1 MSSSSSSSSSS
12 LPKEENFYT
21 VLLPTYNER
30 DNLPLIIY
38 LLVRTFEKGYVYSF
52 SFRCAIVRSKT
63 CTHSY
68 MHPYSGHKFEI
79 IIIDDNSQDGTQDV
93 AKQLQKLY
101 EEERIV
107 LKTREGKLGLGTAYI
122 YGLKFV
128 RGNFIIIMDADLSHH
143 PKYIEEMIAMQ
154 LATNVDVVT
163 GTRYA
168 KGGGVY
174 GWDWFRKLTS
184 KTANYLAQILL
195 NPGVSDLTGSFRLYR
210 REVLEEVTK
219 NPLPKGYAF
228 QMAIAVRAKAMGYT
242 FAEVPIAFVDR
253 LYGQSKL
260 GPDEIFTYLKGLLRL
275 FFTV

>member
-1 MSSSSSSSSSS
+1 MKALRSNFFSFPKSNNNNNKKKTNTTMSSSLSSTSTY
-12 LPKEENFYT
+12 KENFYT

-38 LLVRTFEKGYVYSF
+38 LLVRTFEKG
-52 SFRCAIVRSKT
+52 
-63 CTHSY
+63 
-68 MHPYSGHKFEI
+68 GHKFEI
-79 IIIDDNSQDGTQDV
+79 VVIDDNSQDGTQDV

-101 EEERIV
+101 GEDRIV

-122 YGLKFV
+122 YGLKFA
-128 RGNFIIIMDADLSHH
+128 RGNFIVIMDADLSHH

-154 LATNVDVVT
+154 LATNADVVT

-210 REVLEEVTK
+210 REVLEQVTK

-260 GPDEIFTYLKGLLRL
+260 GPDEIFTYLKGLFRL